1 MEKEKINQFIMI
13 NGKFFPEMMIGEVKQ
28 KLESLDESKETMLMS
43 SQKRSTPKL
52 TKKKAN
58 KNPTVAFLFAFFL
71 GNLGVDRFW
80 LGQTGLGVVKL
91 LTCGAA
97 GIWSLIDLFTV
108 MGRAKTYNYNK
119 LMMYF

>member
-1 MEKEKINQFIMI
+1 MEKEKINQFIMV
-13 NGKFFPEMMIGEVKQ
+13 NGKFFPEMMIEDVKK
-28 KLESLDESKETMLMS
+28 KLESLDESKESTLMA
-43 SQKRSTPKL
+43 TEW
-52 TKKKAN
+52 
-58 KNPTVAFLFAFFL
+58 KNPTVAFIFAFFL
-71 GNLGVDRFW
+71 GVLGVDRFW

>member
-1 MEKEKINQFIMI
+1 MEKEKIDQFIMI
-13 NGKFFPEMMIGEVKQ
+13 NGKFFLEMMIGEVKK
-28 KLESLDESKETMLMS
+28 KLESLDESKESMLMS
-43 SQKRSTPKL
+43 TEW
-52 TKKKAN
+52 

-71 GNLGVDRFW
+71 GCFGVDRFW

-91 LTCGAA
+91 ITCGGC
-97 GIWSLIDLFTV
+97 GIWTIIDWFTA

>member
-43 SQKRSTPKL
+43 TEW
-52 TKKKAN
+52 

-119 LMMYF
+119 LMTYF

>member
-1 MEKEKINQFIMI
+1 MEKEKIDQFIMI
-13 NGKFFPEMMIGEVKQ
+13 NGKFFPEMMIGEVKK
-28 KLESLDESKETMLMS
+28 KLESLDESKESMLMS
-43 SQKRSTPKL
+43 TEW
-52 TKKKAN
+52 

-71 GNLGVDRFW
+71 GCFGVDRFW

-91 LTCGAA
+91 ITCG
-97 GIWSLIDLFTV
+97 GCEIWTIIDWFTA